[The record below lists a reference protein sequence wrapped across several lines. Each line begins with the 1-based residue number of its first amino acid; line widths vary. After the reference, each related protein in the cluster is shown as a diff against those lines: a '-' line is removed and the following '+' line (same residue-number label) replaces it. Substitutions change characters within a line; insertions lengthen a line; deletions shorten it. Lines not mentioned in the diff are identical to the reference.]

1 MIRRIAIVIALLLLL
16 GGVGVTVYVEREA
29 EPKRESVSRDGDARA
44 LVIYHPSRDARFS
57 DEISMAVAQGLK
69 DAGFAVDRETT
80 TSSTSAKPQGYT
92 VIAVVA
98 NTFWFQPDRPT
109 LRYLARARLDGIKA
123 IGLTCGAGS
132 TDRSE
137 RLLSEALKK
146 TGANLFET
154 RSYWISRPNDETR
167 IEAQNRAVAIEKARA
182 FGLATGRN
190 ILAANATQ
198 PAPRQ

>member
-1 MIRRIAIVIALLLLL
+1 MIRRIIVVIALILLV
-16 GGVGVTVYVEREA
+16 GGIGITFYVERES
-29 EPKRESVSRDGDARA
+29 EPKRESISRNGEARA
-44 LVIYHPSRDARFS
+44 PVLYHPSRDAGFS
-57 DEISMAVAQGLK
+57 DEISLATAQGLK

-80 TSSTSAKPQGYT
+80 TSSTPAKPQGYT

-109 LRYLARARLDGIKA
+109 LRYLARARLDGVKA
-123 IGLTCGAGS
+123 IGLICGAGS

-146 TGANLFET
+146 TGANLVET

-167 IEAQNRAVAIEKARA
+167 IEAQNRDVAIEKARA

>member
-1 MIRRIAIVIALLLLL
+1 MIRRIIVVIALILLV
-16 GGVGVTVYVEREA
+16 GGIGITFYVEHEA
-29 EPKRESVSRDGDARA
+29 EPKRESLSGHGDARA
-44 LVIYHPSRDARFS
+44 LVLYHPSRDAGFS
-57 DEISMAVAQGLK
+57 DEISLAVAQGLK

-80 TSSTSAKPQGYT
+80 TSSTSAKPQGYA

-109 LRYLARARLDGIKA
+109 LRYLARARLEEVKA
-123 IGLTCGAGS
+123 IGLICGAGS

-137 RLLSEALKK
+137 RLLSEALMK
-146 TGANLFET
+146 TGANLVET

-190 ILAANATQ
+190 MLAASAAQ
-198 PAPRQ
+198 PAPGE